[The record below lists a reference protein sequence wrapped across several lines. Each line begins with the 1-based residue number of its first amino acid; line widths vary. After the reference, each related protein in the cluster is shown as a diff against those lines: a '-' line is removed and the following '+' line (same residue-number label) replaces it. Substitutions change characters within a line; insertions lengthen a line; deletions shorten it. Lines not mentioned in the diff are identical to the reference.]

1 MLAARA
7 LLVGLSIVRP
17 LSGADAAARRFAPS
31 YASSTVVNAASQESG
46 FFAPNTI
53 ITLYGKDLAY
63 VTRAIGAA
71 DLRDGLLPT
80 VLSGTGVRVYID
92 GVPSISF
99 RPGK

>member
-46 FFAPNTI
+46 FFRSEHDHYFVRQGPCLRHARDWRGGLTRWSAAYGAFGYRCAR
-53 ITLYGKDLAY
+53 LY
-63 VTRAIGAA
+63 
-71 DLRDGLLPT
+71 
-80 VLSGTGVRVYID
+80 
-92 GVPSISF
+92 
-99 RPGK
+99 